1 MDGSAPAAFE
11 IPPHVPAYLVR
22 DFQFEALPGVEV
34 DAVQAAADAVR
45 GGPEIFYALGVRRDV
60 GAWVV
65 TTHDLIREVYQDAV
79 LFSSHEN
86 ANFSALVGET
96 WALLPLEAD
105 PPHHA
110 GWRML
115 LNPIFAPARMKVLE
129 EQIEVLANQLVDKAL
144 AKGEVEFSEDFA
156 GVYPIQIFLQM
167 FGLPLDQTANF
178 VDWENDL
185 LHSLTMEGRQRG
197 ARNIIDYLRAK
208 IIERRA
214 NPADDVISYV
224 ATAQIDGRAVNDDE
238 ALGIA
243 ILLYAAGL
251 DTVASM
257 LGFMFKHLAEHP
269 ADQQMLRDEPDL
281 IPNAIEEL
289 MRAYPIVVS
298 GRKVTRDVEFHGVQ
312 MKAGDLVTLGTMLAG
327 RDGAEF
333 ANPDKIDLRR
343 EKVSHITF
351 AAGPHRCV
359 GSHLARRELR
369 IALETWL
376 NRVPPFRV
384 KPGTTPVT
392 HGIGVFGVSRLD
404 LVWDK
409 A

>member
-1 MDGSAPAAFE
+1 MDGNIAPAFQVPAHV
-11 IPPHVPAYLVR
+11 PPHLVR
-22 DFQFEALPGVEV
+22 DFQLEALPGMER
-34 DAVQAAADAVR
+34 DSVQAAVDAVR
-45 GGPEIFYALGVRRDV
+45 GGPEIFYGLGARRDQS
-60 GAWVV
+60 AWVV
-65 TTHDLIREVYQDAV
+65 TTHDLIREVYQDAQ

-115 LNPIFAPARMKVLE
+115 LNPIFAPARMKTLE
-129 EQIEVLANQLVDKAL
+129 AEIEVLAHKLIDDAL
-144 AKGEVEFSEDFA
+144 ARGEADFA
-156 GVYPIQIFLQM
+156 TEFAAIYPIQIFLRL
-167 FGLPLDQTANF
+167 FGLPLEETDNF

-185 LHSLTMEGRQRG
+185 LHSMTMEGRQRG
-197 ARNIIDYLRAK
+197 ARNIIGYLRK
-208 IIERRA
+208 VIDERRGA
-214 NPADDVISYV
+214 ATDDVITYV
-224 ATAQIDGRAVNDDE
+224 ANLQIDGRPVTDDE

-269 ADQQMLRDEPDL
+269 ADQQMLRDDPAL

-312 MKAGDLVTLGTMLAG
+312 MKAGDLVTLATMLAG
-327 RDGAEF
+327 RDAAEF
-333 ANPDKIDLRR
+333 ENPDKVDLRR

-369 IALETWL
+369 IALEAWL
-376 NRVPPFRV
+376 KRVPPFRV
-384 KPGTTPVT
+384 KAGETPVT
-392 HGIGVFGVSRLD
+392 HGIGVFGVYHLP
-404 LVWDK
+404 LVWD
-409 A
+409 AV